1 MLFMSSSSRQ
11 KQGGGAKI
19 KPTAVWVLNS
29 GQRACSIAPMK
40 LFLSLLLG
48 ALACLLPSLVRADE
62 ASHHAAAE
70 SLLTMMDMD
79 KVMSQSV
86 DQMLEIQVKQNPSIA
101 PFQQQM
107 KTFLNKYMSWAS
119 MKEDMVK
126 LYEGEFTE
134 PELKELVAFYQ
145 TPVGK
150 KTIQKMPQLLS
161 KGAEIGQKRIQEHLP
176 ELQAAIAASAAGSQ
190 APAKKTP

>member
-1 MLFMSSSSRQ
+1 
-11 KQGGGAKI
+11 
-19 KPTAVWVLNS
+19 
-29 GQRACSIAPMK
+29 MK

-48 ALACLLPSLVRADE
+48 TVAALFTSTVRADE

-86 DQMLEIQVKQNPSIA
+86 DQMVQMQVKQNPAIA
-101 PFQQQM
+101 PFEQQM
-107 KTFLNKYMSWAS
+107 KAFLNKYMSWAS

-126 LYEGEFTE
+126 LYEAEFTE
-134 PELKELVAFYQ
+134 PELKQLITFYQ

-150 KTIQKMPQLLS
+150 KTIQKMPQLLT
-161 KGAEIGQKRIQEHLP
+161 KGAEIGQTRIQEHLP
-176 ELQAAIAASAAGSQ
+176 ELQAAIAASASQ
-190 APAKKTP
+190 SPGVKAP